1 VLQSFAF
8 YVVDEIEIAVILAC
22 VGDHMRFRGAVVDST
37 LTSNE
42 KIVASRFGKGN
53 ARQSERELHSSR
65 LSDAMIQP
73 CDDPKHRCPKCDGPI
88 PASGDGA
95 ERLKNSA
102 SWSEDG
108 SVYARLI
115 NETLGGF
122 RFTEAEAAE
131 FSPQVI
137 GEIER
142 RLPAFL
148 KSATVAGLLPLILQ
162 RGRMYF
168 LSQGVP
174 LSDVE
179 ELEGKLAVKI
189 LDQLAKG
196 NLPGNASAWSKTIQ
210 RTLFMD
216 YLRTKYRQKNRLGQR
231 QDADL
236 LADVHDAGHDDD
248 ARMRELIE
256 DLSADSRDIVER
268 LVEGEDWATIAA
280 HYEKTVDELKEA
292 VRSLDWPEG
301 SLRLRRRRRRR
312 VT

>member
-1 VLQSFAF
+1 MNMSF
-8 YVVDEIEIAVILAC
+8 
-22 VGDHMRFRGAVVDST
+22 
-37 LTSNE
+37 
-42 KIVASRFGKGN
+42 
-53 ARQSERELHSSR
+53 
-65 LSDAMIQP
+65 
-73 CDDPKHRCPKCDGPI
+73 DDKAYRCPNCDEPI
-88 PASGDGA
+88 AASGEGA
-95 ERLKNSA
+95 EHREASESQNRQASA
-102 SWSEDG
+102 
-108 SVYARLI
+108 YARMI
-115 NETLGGF
+115 NDTLGGF

-210 RTLFMD
+210 GTIFMD
-216 YLRTKYRQKNRLGQR
+216 YLRAKYREKNRLGPR
-231 QDADL
+231 QDADF
-236 LADVHDAGHDDD
+236 LADVLDARHDDD
-248 ARMRELIE
+248 ARLRELIE
-256 DLSADSRDIVER
+256 AFPADSRDIVER
-268 LVEGEDWATIAA
+268 LVEGDDWATIAA

-301 SLRLRRRRRRR
+301 SLLLRRRRRRR
-312 VT
+312 PS